1 MVIGWLRTGTEP
13 KLNFIV
19 NTSGTLL
26 PQTVRKEL
34 VEKTGLY
41 RKVHSIKN
49 DFFRLQ
55 YVRSKRRKPFAQ
67 RHSDMFQNTLV
78 FNLTAVRT
86 SNLAKKDVIMYF
98 CRIVMTCPMYR
109 HTDKIY
115 LNAAYPAVRTT

>member
-1 MVIGWLRTGTEP
+1 MVIGWLRTGTGPE
-13 KLNFIV
+13 LNFIV

-26 PQTVRKEL
+26 LQTVRKDL
-34 VEKTGLY
+34 VEKTGVN
-41 RKVHSIKN
+41 RNVHSIKN

-55 YVRSKRRKPFAQ
+55 YDRSKRRKPFAQ

-86 SNLAKKDVIMYF
+86 SNLAKKDEIMYF
-98 CRIVMTCPMYR
+98 CRIVKNCPMYR

-115 LNAAYPAVRTT
+115 LNVA